1 MEHVQ
6 KREVEQR
13 LKIAKRTY
21 NSQIPQK
28 REIFESKKNQRKVLT
43 ELSFDIICN
52 KQVVFRASSQNGF
65 GS

>member
-28 REIFESKKNQRKVLT
+28 KERFESK
-43 ELSFDIICN
+43 LSFDIICN